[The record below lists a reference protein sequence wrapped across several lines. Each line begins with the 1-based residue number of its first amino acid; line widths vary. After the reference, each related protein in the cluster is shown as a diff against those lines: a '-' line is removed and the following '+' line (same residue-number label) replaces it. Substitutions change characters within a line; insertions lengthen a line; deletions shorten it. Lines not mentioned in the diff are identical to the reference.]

1 MSLFDIPQDELQDT
15 FSRSLS
21 EVFNTMLD
29 FSCEP
34 TGCMD
39 YSGQKPPVPEL
50 GLGDAS
56 LVYVGSVGFVG
67 KMNGMVYLYMKS
79 EFAEHAAQKITGLE
93 AEDMDYE
100 IISDVCG
107 ELTNMFGGTFKNT
120 LADMGYESTLT
131 IPTVLSGDELFI
143 STIGVKKHIRLDFLA
158 NQDAVTADLVLAE
171 PSVAEL
177 V

>member
-1 MSLFDIPQDELQDT
+1 MSLFDIPQEDLQNT
-15 FSRSLS
+15 IVRALS
-21 EVFNTMLD
+21 DVFDTMLSFDCENTGCID
-29 FSCEP
+29 FS
-34 TGCMD
+34 GK
-39 YSGQKPPVPEL
+39 KPPVPNL
-50 GLGDAS
+50 GEQDAS

-93 AEDMDYE
+93 SEDLDFE

-120 LADMGYESTLT
+120 LADLGYESTLT
-131 IPTVLSGDELFI
+131 IPTVLSGDELYI

-158 NQDAVTADLVLAE
+158 NGDAVTADLVLAE
-171 PSVAEL
+171 PSPAYV
-177 V
+177 